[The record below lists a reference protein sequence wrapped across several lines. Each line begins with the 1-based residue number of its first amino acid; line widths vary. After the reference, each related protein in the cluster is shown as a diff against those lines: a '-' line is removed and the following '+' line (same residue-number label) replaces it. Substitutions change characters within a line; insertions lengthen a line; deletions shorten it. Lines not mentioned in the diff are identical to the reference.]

1 MNLLKT
7 VVDDLGKILK
17 KNGIN
22 EAVDIRISYIDN
34 YDYQI
39 NNLVKHQNHPD
50 IDSIKEEIS
59 TSLNS
64 SGLINIFD
72 FAKNLFINIQIN
84 AESIIGNLEDVKNNI
99 LNDKKESVIIDYG
112 GPNIGKPLHVGHLRP
127 LNIGRSIYLTNKIIG
142 NDIKSDIHLGDWGMP
157 VAQIITYCE
166 LEKISF
172 DELTINMLEE
182 IYPSASKKYSS
193 DDNFKEKSQE
203 TNKKLSSGEKEVF
216 SDWKKISELTLT
228 SLKETLLILNHDFD
242 YWWGESS
249 VNELIPDML
258 RNLENEGKIEKDDGA
273 FISSQITDPRI
284 LITKSD
290 GSYLYITTDLATALL
305 RNKEISHEKVL
316 YVTDNRQKLHFEQ
329 LFESLSFFDFPSK
342 EYAHVGFGTINDS
355 NGNPLKTRDGG
366 NLKLV
371 DLYEQAYNYIQKINS
386 NLSEADLHCLTNTV
400 LTYSDLI
407 TNRKTDYKFDLEKFT
422 SVSGKTG
429 IYVQYAQV
437 RANKLVKTLIKDKPS
452 LPIAPTPLGSLDR
465 NLVINLANIEF
476 HLELSIKNNE
486 PHHLAN
492 YLYTI
497 SNAFNAFYQDSNIK
511 KIEDTNER
519 NQKILITTLFIEYSH
534 LVMSCLGITPVNKDV
549 TL

>member
-7 VVDDLGKILK
+7 VVNDLGKILK
-17 KNGIN
+17 KHGID
-22 EAVDIRISYIDN
+22 EAIDIRISNLDT

-39 NNLVKHQNHPD
+39 NNLVKYQKHPAVE
-50 IDSIKEEIS
+50 SIKEEIS
-59 TSLNS
+59 NTLTLSE
-64 SGLINIFD
+64 LIDVFD

-84 AESIIGNLEDVKNNI
+84 AESIIGNLEDVKNNV
-99 LNDKKESVIIDYG
+99 LRDNKESVIIDYG

-127 LNIGRSIYLTNKIIG
+127 LNIGRSIYLTNKITG
-142 NDIKSDIHLGDWGMP
+142 NDINSDIHLGDWGMP

-166 LEKISF
+166 FEEISF

-182 IYPSASKKYSS
+182 IYPNASKKYSS
-193 DDNFKEKSQE
+193 DDNFKKKSQE

-216 SDWKKISELTLT
+216 SNWKKISELTLT
-228 SLKETLLILNHDFD
+228 SLKETLLTLNHDFD

-249 VNELIPDML
+249 VNDLIPDML
-258 RNLENEGKIEKDDGA
+258 RSLESEGKIEKDDGA
-273 FISSQITDPRI
+273 LISSQITDPRI

-371 DLYEQAYNYIQKINS
+371 DLYEQAFNYIQKINS
-386 NLSEADLHCLTNTV
+386 TLSEADLHCLTNTV

-437 RANKLVKTLIKDKPS
+437 RAKKLIETLSEQKPTLQIPS
-452 LPIAPTPLGSLDR
+452 TPLGPLDR
-465 NLVINLANIEF
+465 KLIIALANIEF
-476 HLELSIKNNE
+476 HLELSLKNNE

-492 YLYTI
+492 YLYDI
-497 SNAFNAFYQDSNIK
+497 SNAFNTFYQDSNIK
-511 KIEDTNER
+511 KIDDDAER
-519 NQKILITTLFIEYSH
+519 NQKIFITSLFIEYSH
-534 LVMSCLGITPVNKDV
+534 LVMSCLGITPVEKM
-549 TL
+549 

>member
-17 KNGIN
+17 RNGID
-22 EAVDIRISYIDN
+22 EAVDMRISNIDN

-39 NNLVKHQNHPD
+39 NNLVKHQNHPNV
-50 IDSIKEEIS
+50 DSIKEEIS

-84 AESIIGNLEDVKNNI
+84 AESIIGNLEDVKTNI
-99 LNDKKESVIIDYG
+99 LKDEKESVIIDYG

-142 NDIKSDIHLGDWGMP
+142 NDIMSDIHLGDWGMP

-166 LEKISF
+166 LEEISF
-172 DELTINMLEE
+172 DTLTINMLEE

-216 SDWKKISELTLT
+216 SNWKKISELTLT
-228 SLKETLLILNHDFD
+228 ALKETLLILNHDFD

-258 RNLENEGKIEKDDGA
+258 QNLENEGKIEKDDGA

-437 RANKLVKTLIKDKPS
+437 RANKLVKTLIKNKPS
-452 LPIAPTPLGSLDR
+452 LPITPTPLGSLDR

-511 KIEDTNER
+511 KLEDTNER

-534 LVMSCLGITPVNKDV
+534 LVMSCLGITPVKKM
-549 TL
+549 

>member
-7 VVDDLGKILK
+7 VVDDLGNILK
-17 KNGIN
+17 KNGID
-22 EAVDIRISYIDN
+22 EIIDIRISNLDN
-34 YDYQI
+34 YDYQV
-39 NNLVKHQNHPD
+39 NNLVKHQNHPNVE
-50 IDSIKEEIS
+50 SIKEEIS
-59 TSLNS
+59 NKLTLSE
-64 SGLINIFD
+64 LIDVFD
-72 FAKNLFINIQIN
+72 IAKNLFINIQIN
-84 AESIIGNLEDVKNNI
+84 AESIIGNLEDVKNYV
-99 LNDKKESVIIDYG
+99 LKDKKESVIIDYG

-166 LEKISF
+166 LEEISF

-182 IYPSASKKYSS
+182 IYPNASKKYSS

-216 SDWKKISELTLT
+216 SNWEKISELTLS
-228 SLKETLLILNHDFD
+228 SLKETLLMLNHDFD

-249 VNELIPDML
+249 VNNLIPDML
-258 RNLENEGKIEKDDGA
+258 QSLESDGKIEKDDGA

-290 GSYLYITTDLATALL
+290 GSYLYITTDLATAIL

-371 DLYEQAYNYIQKINS
+371 DLYEQAFNYIQKINS
-386 NLSEADLHCLTNTV
+386 TLSEADLHCLTNTV

-429 IYVQYAQV
+429 IYIQYAQV
-437 RANKLVKTLIKDKPS
+437 RAKKLVKTLGKDKLS
-452 LPIAPTPLGSLDR
+452 LPITPTPLGSLDR
-465 NLVINLANIEF
+465 DLVISLANIEF
-476 HLELSIKNNE
+476 HLELSLKNNE

-511 KIEDTNER
+511 KIEDTDER
-519 NQKILITTLFIEYSH
+519 NQKILITNLFIEYSH
-534 LVMSCLGITPVNKDV
+534 LVMSCLGITPVKKM
-549 TL
+549 

>member
-7 VVDDLGKILK
+7 VVDDLGNILK
-17 KNGIN
+17 KNDIN
-22 EAVDIRISYIDN
+22 EIVDMRISNLDN

-39 NNLVKHQNHPD
+39 NNLVKHQNHAN
-50 IDSIKEEIS
+50 IESIKEEIS
-59 TSLNS
+59 NTLTLSE
-64 SGLINIFD
+64 LIDVFD

-84 AESIIGNLEDVKNNI
+84 AESIIENLEDVKNNI
-99 LNDKKESVIIDYG
+99 LRDNKESVIIDYG

-127 LNIGRSIYLTNKIIG
+127 LNIGRSIYLTNQIIG
-142 NDIKSDIHLGDWGMP
+142 NDINSDIHLGDWGMP

-166 LEKISF
+166 LEGISF

-182 IYPSASKKYSS
+182 IYPNASKKYSA
-193 DDNFKEKSQE
+193 DDNFKKRSQE

-216 SDWKKISELTLT
+216 SNWKKISELTLT
-228 SLKETLLILNHDFD
+228 SLKETLLTLNHDFD

-249 VNELIPDML
+249 VNNLIPDML
-258 RNLENEGKIEKDDGA
+258 QSLESDGKIEKDDGA

-290 GSYLYITTDLATALL
+290 GSYLYITTDLATAVL

-329 LFESLSFFDFPSK
+329 LFESLSFFGFPSK

-371 DLYEQAYNYIQKINS
+371 DLYEQAFNYIQKINS
-386 NLSEADLHCLTNTV
+386 TLSEADLHCLTNTV
-400 LTYSDLI
+400 LTYSDLL

-437 RANKLVKTLIKDKPS
+437 RAKKLIETLSQQKPTLQIPS
-452 LPIAPTPLGSLDR
+452 TPLGPLDR
-465 NLVINLANIEF
+465 KLIIALANIEF
-476 HLELSIKNNE
+476 HLELSLKNNE

-492 YLYTI
+492 YLYDI
-497 SNAFNAFYQDSNIK
+497 SNAFNTFYQDSNIK
-511 KIEDTNER
+511 KIDDDAER
-519 NQKILITTLFIEYSH
+519 NQKIFITSLFIKYSH
-534 LVMSCLGITPVNKDV
+534 LVMSCLGITPVEKM
-549 TL
+549 

>member
-7 VVDDLGKILK
+7 VVEDLSNILK
-17 KNGIN
+17 KNGID
-22 EAVDIRISYIDN
+22 EVIDIRISNLDN

-39 NNLVKHQNHPD
+39 NNLVKYQNHPNVE
-50 IDSIKEEIS
+50 SIKKEIS
-59 TSLNS
+59 SSLTSS
-64 SGLINIFD
+64 VLIDVFE

-84 AESIIGNLEDVKNNI
+84 AESIIENLGDVKNNM
-99 LNDKKESVIIDYG
+99 LRDNKESIIIDYG

-142 NDIKSDIHLGDWGMP
+142 NDINSDIHLGDWGMP
-157 VAQIITYCE
+157 VAQIITYCN
-166 LEKISF
+166 LEEISF

-182 IYPSASKKYSS
+182 IYPNASKKYST
-193 DDNFKEKSQE
+193 DDNFKKKSQE
-203 TNKKLSSGEKEVF
+203 TNKKLSSGEKEVL
-216 SDWKKISELTLT
+216 SHWKKISELTLT
-228 SLKETLLILNHDFD
+228 SLKETLVNLNHDFD

-249 VNELIPDML
+249 VNELIPAML
-258 RNLENEGKIEKDDGA
+258 QDLESKGKIEKDDGA
-273 FISSQITDPRI
+273 FISSQVTNPRI

-290 GSYLYITTDLATALL
+290 GSYLYITTDLATAIL
-305 RNKEISHEKVL
+305 RNEKISHEKVL

-329 LFESLSFFDFPSK
+329 LFGSLSFFDFPSK

-371 DLYEQAYNYIQKINS
+371 DLYEQAFNYIQKINS
-386 NLSEADLHCLTNTV
+386 TLSEADLHCLTNTV

-437 RANKLVKTLIKDKPS
+437 RAKKLVKTLGKDKLS
-452 LPIAPTPLGSLDR
+452 LPITLTPLGSLDR
-465 NLVINLANIEF
+465 DLVISLANIEF
-476 HLELSIKNNE
+476 HLELSLKNNE

-511 KIEDTNER
+511 KIEDTDER
-519 NQKILITTLFIEYSH
+519 NQKILITNIFIEYSH
-534 LVMSCLGITPVNKDV
+534 FVMSCLGITPVKKM
-549 TL
+549 

>member
-7 VVDDLGKILK
+7 VIDDLGEILK
-17 KNGIN
+17 KNGID
-22 EAVDIRISYIDN
+22 ETVDIRISNIDN

-39 NNLVKHQNHPD
+39 NNLVKHQNHPNV
-50 IDSIKEEIS
+50 DSIKEEIS

-64 SGLINIFD
+64 SGLINNFD

-84 AESIIGNLEDVKNNI
+84 AESIIGNLEDVKTNI
-99 LNDKKESVIIDYG
+99 LKDKKESVIIDYG

-249 VNELIPDML
+249 VNDLIPDML
-258 RNLENEGKIEKDDGA
+258 QNLENEGKIEKDDGA

-371 DLYEQAYNYIQKINS
+371 DLYDQAYNYIQKINS

-437 RANKLVKTLIKDKPS
+437 RANKLVKTLIKDEPS
-452 LPIAPTPLGSLDR
+452 LPITPTPLGSLDR

-511 KIEDTNER
+511 KIEDSNER

-534 LVMSCLGITPVNKDV
+534 LVMSCLGITPVKKM
-549 TL
+549 

>member
-7 VVDDLGKILK
+7 VVDDLGNILK
-17 KNGIN
+17 KNDIN
-22 EAVDIRISYIDN
+22 EIVDMRISNLDN

-39 NNLVKHQNHPD
+39 NNLVKHQNHAN
-50 IDSIKEEIS
+50 IESIKEEIS
-59 TSLNS
+59 NTLTLSE
-64 SGLINIFD
+64 LIDVFD

-84 AESIIGNLEDVKNNI
+84 AESIIENLEDVKNNI
-99 LNDKKESVIIDYG
+99 LRDNKESVIIDYG

-127 LNIGRSIYLTNKIIG
+127 LNIGRSIYLTNQIIG
-142 NDIKSDIHLGDWGMP
+142 NDINSDIHLGDWGMP

-166 LEKISF
+166 LEGISF

-182 IYPSASKKYSS
+182 IYPNASKKYSA
-193 DDNFKEKSQE
+193 DDNFKKRSQE

-216 SDWKKISELTLT
+216 SNWKKISELTLT
-228 SLKETLLILNHDFD
+228 SLKETLLTLNHDFD

-249 VNELIPDML
+249 VNNLIPDML
-258 RNLENEGKIEKDDGA
+258 QSLESDGKIEKDDGA

-290 GSYLYITTDLATALL
+290 GSYLYITTDLATAVL

-329 LFESLSFFDFPSK
+329 LFESLSFFGFPSK

-371 DLYEQAYNYIQKINS
+371 DLYEQAFNYIQKINS
-386 NLSEADLHCLTNTV
+386 TLSEADLHCLTNTV

-437 RANKLVKTLIKDKPS
+437 RAKKLIETLSQQKPTLQIPS
-452 LPIAPTPLGSLDR
+452 TPLGPLDR
-465 NLVINLANIEF
+465 RLIIALANIEF
-476 HLELSIKNNE
+476 HLELSLKNNE

-492 YLYTI
+492 YLYNM

-511 KIEDTNER
+511 KIENVNER
-519 NQKILITTLFIEYSH
+519 NQKIFITALFIEYSH
-534 LVMSCLGITPVNKDV
+534 LVMSCLGITPVEKM
-549 TL
+549 

>member
-1 MNLLKT
+1 MNLYKNLINEI
-7 VVDDLGKILK
+7 DDLTK
-17 KNGIN
+17 KYSIN
-22 EAVDIRISYIDN
+22 EAAEIRISKIQVF
-34 YDYQI
+34 DYQI
-39 NNLVKHQNHPD
+39 NLFVKYKSHKNIEIILQE
-50 IDSIKEEIS
+50 IKTILSRSEIIEEFEIA
-59 TSLNS
+59 
-64 SGLINIFD
+64 D
-72 FAKNLFINIQIN
+72 NLFINLRI
-84 AESIIGNLEDVKNNI
+84 DVTKIFNKLSDVEQTIRVANPKDI
-99 LNDKKESVIIDYG
+99 IIDYG

-127 LNIGRSIYLTNKIIG
+127 LNIGRSIYLINKIIG
-142 NDIKSDIHLGDWGMP
+142 NNIKSDIHLGDWGMP

-166 LEKISF
+166 LEGVDF
-172 DELTINMLEE
+172 NQLTIDMLEE
-182 IYPSASKKYSS
+182 IYPNASKKYST
-193 DDNFKEKSQE
+193 DDNFRKKSLE
-203 TNKKLSSGEKEVF
+203 TNKKLSSGEEEVY
-216 SDWKKISELTLT
+216 SKWKKISKLTLT
-228 SLKETLLILNHDFD
+228 SLKETLFTLNHDFD

-249 VNELIPDML
+249 VNDLIPDML
-258 RNLENEGKIEKDDGA
+258 QNLESEGKIEKDDGA

-329 LFESLSFFDFPSK
+329 LFESFSFFDFPPK

-371 DLYEQAYNYIQKINS
+371 DLYEQAYKYIQKINS
-386 NLSEADLHCLTNTV
+386 TLSEADLHCLTNTV

-429 IYVQYAQV
+429 IYIQYAHV
-437 RANKLVKTLIKDKPS
+437 RANKLVKNLSENEPS
-452 LPIAPTPLGSLDR
+452 PQITPTPLGTLDR
-465 NLVINLANIEF
+465 NLVMALANIEF
-476 HLELSIKNNE
+476 HLELSLKNNE

-492 YLYTI
+492 YLYNI

-511 KIEDTNER
+511 KIEDADER
-519 NQKILITTLFIEYSH
+519 NQKIFITTLFIEYSH
-534 LVMSCLGITPVNKDV
+534 LVMSCLGITPVEKM
-549 TL
+549 

>member
-7 VVDDLGKILK
+7 VVDDLNEILK
-17 KNGIN
+17 KNGID
-22 EAVDIRISYIDN
+22 EAVDIRISNIDN

-39 NNLVKHQNHPD
+39 NNLVKHQNHPNV
-50 IDSIKEEIS
+50 DSIKEEIS
-59 TSLNS
+59 NSLNS

-258 RNLENEGKIEKDDGA
+258 QNLENEGKIEKDGGA

-371 DLYEQAYNYIQKINS
+371 DLYEQAFNYIQKINS
-386 NLSEADLHCLTNTV
+386 TLSEADLHCLTNTV
-400 LTYSDLI
+400 LTYSDLL

-534 LVMSCLGITPVNKDV
+534 LVMSCLGITPVNKM
-549 TL
+549 

>member
-7 VVDDLGKILK
+7 VVDDLGNILK
-17 KNGIN
+17 KNDID
-22 EAVDIRISYIDN
+22 EVIDIRISNLDN

-39 NNLVKHQNHPD
+39 NNLVKHQNHPNVQ
-50 IDSIKEEIS
+50 SIKEEIS
-59 TSLNS
+59 NTLTLSE
-64 SGLINIFD
+64 LIDVFD
-72 FAKNLFINIQIN
+72 FAKNLFINIHIN
-84 AESIIGNLEDVKNNI
+84 AESIIENLQEVKNNV
-99 LNDKKESVIIDYG
+99 LRDDKESVIIDYG

-142 NDIKSDIHLGDWGMP
+142 NNINSDIHLGDWGMP

-166 LEKISF
+166 LEGISF
-172 DELTINMLEE
+172 DEITINMLEE
-182 IYPSASKKYSS
+182 IYPNASKKYSA
-193 DDNFKEKSQE
+193 DDSFKKRSQE

-216 SDWKKISELTLT
+216 SNWKKISELTLT

-249 VNELIPDML
+249 VNDLIPDML
-258 RNLENEGKIEKDDGA
+258 QNLESEGKIEKDDGA

-305 RNKEISHEKVL
+305 RNNQISHEKVL

-366 NLKLV
+366 NLKLI
-371 DLYEQAYNYIQKINS
+371 DLYEQTYNYIQEINS
-386 NLSEADLHCLTNTV
+386 ALSETDLHCLTNTV
-400 LTYSDLI
+400 LTYSDLL

-437 RANKLVKTLIKDKPS
+437 RAKKLIETLSEEKPTLQIPS
-452 LPIAPTPLGSLDR
+452 TPLGPLDR
-465 NLVINLANIEF
+465 KLIIALANIEF
-476 HLELSIKNNE
+476 HLELSLKNNE

-492 YLYTI
+492 YLYDI
-497 SNAFNAFYQDSNIK
+497 SNAFNTFYQDSNIK
-511 KIEDTNER
+511 KIDDDAER
-519 NQKILITTLFIEYSH
+519 NQKIFITSLFIEYSH
-534 LVMSCLGITPVNKDV
+534 LVMSCLGITPVEKM
-549 TL
+549 

>member
-7 VVDDLGKILK
+7 VVDDLNEILK
-17 KNGIN
+17 KNGID
-22 EAVDIRISYIDN
+22 EAVDIRISNIDN

-39 NNLVKHQNHPD
+39 NNLVKHQNHPNV
-50 IDSIKEEIS
+50 DSIKEEIS

-166 LEKISF
+166 LEEISF

-182 IYPSASKKYSS
+182 IYPNASKKYSS

-258 RNLENEGKIEKDDGA
+258 QNLENEGKIEKDGGA

-329 LFESLSFFDFPSK
+329 LFESLSFFDFPTK

-386 NLSEADLHCLTNTV
+386 TLSEADLHCLTNTV

-534 LVMSCLGITPVNKDV
+534 LVMSCLGITPVNKM
-549 TL
+549 

>member
-7 VVDDLGKILK
+7 VIDDLDKILK
-17 KNGIN
+17 NNGID
-22 EAVDIRISYIDN
+22 EVIDIRISNLDN

-39 NNLVKHQNHPD
+39 NNLVKHQNHPKVN
-50 IDSIKEEIS
+50 SIKEEIS
-59 TSLNS
+59 KSLNL
-64 SGLINIFD
+64 SGIVDIFD
-72 FAKNLFINIQIN
+72 FAKNLFINIHIN
-84 AESIIGNLEDVKNNI
+84 AESILENLEDVKNNV
-99 LNDKKESVIIDYG
+99 LGENKESVIIDYG

-127 LNIGRSIYLTNKIIG
+127 LNIGRSIYLTNKITG
-142 NDIKSDIHLGDWGMP
+142 NDINSDIHLGDWGMP

-166 LEKISF
+166 FEEISF

-182 IYPSASKKYSS
+182 IYPNASKKYSS
-193 DDNFKEKSQE
+193 DDNFKKKSQE

-216 SDWKKISELTLT
+216 SNWKKISELTLT
-228 SLKETLLILNHDFD
+228 SLKETLLTLNHDFD

-249 VNELIPDML
+249 VNDMIPDML
-258 RNLENEGKIEKDDGA
+258 RSLESEGKIEKDDGA
-273 FISSQITDPRI
+273 LISSQITDPRI

-342 EYAHVGFGTINDS
+342 EYTHVGFGTINDS

-371 DLYEQAYNYIQKINS
+371 DLYEQAYSYIQKINS
-386 NLSEADLHCLTNTV
+386 TLSEADLHCLTNTV
-400 LTYSDLI
+400 LTYSDLL

-437 RANKLVKTLIKDKPS
+437 RAKKLIETLSEQKPTLQIPS
-452 LPIAPTPLGSLDR
+452 TPLGPLDR
-465 NLVINLANIEF
+465 KLIIALANIEF
-476 HLELSIKNNE
+476 NLELSLKNNE

-492 YLYTI
+492 YLYDI
-497 SNAFNAFYQDSNIK
+497 SNAFNTFYQDSNIK
-511 KIEDTNER
+511 KIDDDAER
-519 NQKILITTLFIEYSH
+519 NQKIFITALFIEYSH
-534 LVMSCLGITPVNKDV
+534 LVMSCLGITPVEKM
-549 TL
+549 

>member
-1 MNLLKT
+1 MNLLKSIT
-7 VVDDLGKILK
+7 DEIYNLLLSK
-17 KNGIN
+17 GIN
-22 EAVDIRISYIDN
+22 ELVDLRVSNIDG

-39 NNLVKHQNHPD
+39 NNLVKYQNYTD
-50 IDSIKEEIS
+50 INLIKKNISKLLDSSNLIESHNFAENQF
-59 TSLNS
+59 LN
-64 SGLINIFD
+64 LR
-72 FAKNLFINIQIN
+72 IN
-84 AESIIGNLEDVKNNI
+84 AETIIQNLEDVKNNV
-99 LNDKKESVIIDYG
+99 LKDKKENIIIDYG

-142 NDIKSDIHLGDWGMP
+142 NDINSDIHLGDWGMP
-157 VAQIITYCE
+157 VAQIITYCN
-166 LEKISF
+166 LEGISF

-182 IYPSASKKYSS
+182 IYPNASKKYST
-193 DDNFKEKSQE
+193 DDNFKMKSQE

-216 SDWKKISELTLT
+216 SNWKKISELTLT
-228 SLKETLLILNHDFD
+228 SLKETLVNLNHDFD

-249 VNELIPDML
+249 VNDLIPDML
-258 RNLENEGKIEKDDGA
+258 QNLENEGKIEKDGGA
-273 FISSQITDPRI
+273 FISSQMTDPRI

-329 LFESLSFFDFPSK
+329 LFESLSFFEFPSK

-371 DLYEQAYNYIQKINS
+371 DLYKQAHNYIQKINS
-386 NLSEADLHCLTNTV
+386 ALSETDLHCLTNTV

-407 TNRKTDYKFDLEKFT
+407 TNRKTDYRFDLEKFT

-437 RANKLVKTLIKDKPS
+437 RANKLVETLSDQKPTLQIPPS
-452 LPIAPTPLGSLDR
+452 PLGPLDR
-465 NLVINLANIEF
+465 KLTIALANIEF
-476 HLELSIKNNE
+476 HLELSLKNNE

-492 YLYTI
+492 YLYDI
-497 SNAFNAFYQDSNIK
+497 SNAFNTFYQDSNIK
-511 KIEDTNER
+511 KIEDIAER
-519 NQKILITTLFIEYSH
+519 NQKVFITSLFIEYSH
-534 LVMSCLGITPVNKDV
+534 LVMSCLGITPVEKM
-549 TL
+549 

>member
-7 VVDDLGKILK
+7 VIDDLGEILK
-17 KNGIN
+17 KNGID
-22 EAVDIRISYIDN
+22 ETVDIRISNIDN

-39 NNLVKHQNHPD
+39 NNLVKHQNHPNV
-50 IDSIKEEIS
+50 DSIKEEIS

-64 SGLINIFD
+64 SGLINNFD

-84 AESIIGNLEDVKNNI
+84 AESIIGNLEDVKTNI
-99 LNDKKESVIIDYG
+99 LKDKKESVIIDYG

-249 VNELIPDML
+249 VNDLIPDML
-258 RNLENEGKIEKDDGA
+258 QNLENEGKIEKDDGA

-371 DLYEQAYNYIQKINS
+371 DLYDQAYNYIQKINS

-437 RANKLVKTLIKDKPS
+437 RANKLVKTLIKDEPS
-452 LPIAPTPLGSLDR
+452 LSITPTPLGSLDR

-534 LVMSCLGITPVNKDV
+534 LVMSCLGITPVKEM
-549 TL
+549 

>member
-7 VVDDLGKILK
+7 VVDDLGNILK
-17 KNGIN
+17 KNDIN
-22 EAVDIRISYIDN
+22 EIVDMRISNLDN

-39 NNLVKHQNHPD
+39 NNLVKHQNHAN
-50 IDSIKEEIS
+50 IESIKEEIS
-59 TSLNS
+59 NTLTLSE
-64 SGLINIFD
+64 LIDVFD

-84 AESIIGNLEDVKNNI
+84 AESIIENLEDVKNNI
-99 LNDKKESVIIDYG
+99 LRDNKESVIIDYG

-127 LNIGRSIYLTNKIIG
+127 LNIGRSIYLTNQIIG
-142 NDIKSDIHLGDWGMP
+142 NDINSDIHLGDWGMP

-166 LEKISF
+166 LEGISF

-182 IYPSASKKYSS
+182 IYPNASKKYSA
-193 DDNFKEKSQE
+193 DDNFKKRSQE

-216 SDWKKISELTLT
+216 SNWKKISELTLT
-228 SLKETLLILNHDFD
+228 SLKETLLTLNHDFD

-249 VNELIPDML
+249 VNNLIPDML
-258 RNLENEGKIEKDDGA
+258 QSLESDGKIEKDDGA

-290 GSYLYITTDLATALL
+290 GSYLYITTDLATAVL

-329 LFESLSFFDFPSK
+329 LFESLSFFGFPSK

-371 DLYEQAYNYIQKINS
+371 DLYEQAFNYIQKINS
-386 NLSEADLHCLTNTV
+386 TLSEADLHCLTNTV

-437 RANKLVKTLIKDKPS
+437 RAKKLIETLSQQKPTLQIPS
-452 LPIAPTPLGSLDR
+452 TPLGPLDR
-465 NLVINLANIEF
+465 KLIIALANIEF
-476 HLELSIKNNE
+476 HLELSLKNNE

-492 YLYTI
+492 YLYDI
-497 SNAFNAFYQDSNIK
+497 SNAFNTFYQDSNIK
-511 KIEDTNER
+511 KIDDDAER
-519 NQKILITTLFIEYSH
+519 NQKIFIASLFIEYSH
-534 LVMSCLGITPVNKDV
+534 LVMSCLGITPVEKM
-549 TL
+549 

>member
-7 VVDDLGKILK
+7 VIDDLGEILK
-17 KNGIN
+17 KNGID
-22 EAVDIRISYIDN
+22 ETVDIRISNIDN

-39 NNLVKHQNHPD
+39 NNLVKHQNHPNV
-50 IDSIKEEIS
+50 DSIKEEIS

-64 SGLINIFD
+64 SGLINNFD

-84 AESIIGNLEDVKNNI
+84 AESIIGNLEDVKTNI
-99 LNDKKESVIIDYG
+99 LKDKKESVIIDYG

-249 VNELIPDML
+249 VNDLIPDML
-258 RNLENEGKIEKDDGA
+258 QNLENEGKIEKDDGA

-371 DLYEQAYNYIQKINS
+371 DLYDQAYNYIQKINS

-437 RANKLVKTLIKDKPS
+437 RANKLVKMLIKDEPS
-452 LPIAPTPLGSLDR
+452 LSITPTPLGSLDR

-511 KIEDTNER
+511 KIEDSNER

-534 LVMSCLGITPVNKDV
+534 LVMSCLGITPVKKM
-549 TL
+549 

>member
-7 VVDDLGKILK
+7 VIDDLGEILK
-17 KNGIN
+17 KNGID
-22 EAVDIRISYIDN
+22 ETVDIRISNIDN

-39 NNLVKHQNHPD
+39 NNLVKHQNHPNV
-50 IDSIKEEIS
+50 DSIKEEIS
-59 TSLNS
+59 ASLNS
-64 SGLINIFD
+64 SGLINNFD

-84 AESIIGNLEDVKNNI
+84 AESIIGNLEDVKTNI
-99 LNDKKESVIIDYG
+99 LKHKKESVIIDYG

-249 VNELIPDML
+249 VNDLIPDML
-258 RNLENEGKIEKDDGA
+258 QNLENEGKIEKDDGA

-371 DLYEQAYNYIQKINS
+371 DLYDQAYNYIQKINS

-437 RANKLVKTLIKDKPS
+437 RANKLVKMLIKDEPS
-452 LPIAPTPLGSLDR
+452 LSITPTPLGSLDR

-534 LVMSCLGITPVNKDV
+534 LVMSCLGITPVKEM
-549 TL
+549 

>member
-7 VVDDLGKILK
+7 VVDDLNEILK
-17 KNGIN
+17 KNGID
-22 EAVDIRISYIDN
+22 EDVDMRISNIDN

-39 NNLVKHQNHPD
+39 NNLVKHQNHPNV
-50 IDSIKEEIS
+50 DSIKEEIS

-166 LEKISF
+166 LEEISF

-182 IYPSASKKYSS
+182 IYPNASKKYSS

-258 RNLENEGKIEKDDGA
+258 QNLENEGKIEKDGGA

-371 DLYEQAYNYIQKINS
+371 DLYEQAFNYIQKINS
-386 NLSEADLHCLTNTV
+386 TLSEADLHCLTNTV
-400 LTYSDLI
+400 LTYSDLL

-534 LVMSCLGITPVNKDV
+534 LVMSCLGITPVNKM
-549 TL
+549 

>member
-7 VVDDLGKILK
+7 VVNDLGKILK
-17 KNGIN
+17 KHGID
-22 EAVDIRISYIDN
+22 EAIDIRISNLDT

-39 NNLVKHQNHPD
+39 NNLVKYQKHPTVE
-50 IDSIKEEIS
+50 SIKEEIS
-59 TSLNS
+59 NTLTLSE
-64 SGLINIFD
+64 LIDVFD

-84 AESIIGNLEDVKNNI
+84 AESIIGNLEDVKNNV
-99 LNDKKESVIIDYG
+99 LRDNKESVIIDYG

-127 LNIGRSIYLTNKIIG
+127 LNIGRSIYLTNKITG
-142 NDIKSDIHLGDWGMP
+142 NDINSDIHLGDWGMP

-166 LEKISF
+166 FEEISF

-182 IYPSASKKYSS
+182 IYPNASKKYSS
-193 DDNFKEKSQE
+193 DDNFKKKSQE

-216 SDWKKISELTLT
+216 SNWKKISELTLT
-228 SLKETLLILNHDFD
+228 SLKETLLTLNHDFD

-249 VNELIPDML
+249 VNDMIPDML
-258 RNLENEGKIEKDDGA
+258 RSLESEGKIEKDDGA
-273 FISSQITDPRI
+273 LISSQITDPRI

-371 DLYEQAYNYIQKINS
+371 DLYEQAFNYIQKINS
-386 NLSEADLHCLTNTV
+386 TLSEADLHCLTNTV

-407 TNRKTDYKFDLEKFT
+407 TNRKTDYKYDLEKFT

-437 RANKLVKTLIKDKPS
+437 RANKLVKTLSKDKPS
-452 LPIAPTPLGSLDR
+452 LPIAPTSLGSLDR
-465 NLVINLANIEF
+465 NLIIALANIEF
-476 HLELSIKNNE
+476 HLELSLKNNE

-492 YLYTI
+492 YLYNI

-511 KIEDTNER
+511 KIGNVNER
-519 NQKILITTLFIEYSH
+519 NQKIFITALFIEYSH
-534 LVMSCLGITPVNKDV
+534 LVMSCLGIRPVEKM
-549 TL
+549 

>member
-7 VVDDLGKILK
+7 VVDDLNEILK
-17 KNGIN
+17 KNGID
-22 EAVDIRISYIDN
+22 EAVDIRISNIDN

-39 NNLVKHQNHPD
+39 NNLVKHQNHPNV
-50 IDSIKEEIS
+50 DSIKEEIS

-166 LEKISF
+166 LEEISF

-182 IYPSASKKYSS
+182 IYPNASKKYSS
-193 DDNFKEKSQE
+193 DDNFREKSQE

-258 RNLENEGKIEKDDGA
+258 QNLENEGKIEKDGGA

-329 LFESLSFFDFPSK
+329 LFESLSFFDFPTK

-386 NLSEADLHCLTNTV
+386 TLSEADLHCLTNTV

-437 RANKLVKTLIKDKPS
+437 RAKKLIENLSEQKPTLQIPS
-452 LPIAPTPLGSLDR
+452 TPLGPLDR
-465 NLVINLANIEF
+465 KLIIALANIEF
-476 HLELSIKNNE
+476 HLELSLKNNE

-492 YLYTI
+492 YLYDI
-497 SNAFNAFYQDSNIK
+497 SNAFNTFYQDSNIK
-511 KIEDTNER
+511 KIDDDAER
-519 NQKILITTLFIEYSH
+519 NQKIFITSLFIKYSH
-534 LVMSCLGITPVNKDV
+534 LVMSCLGITPVEKM
-549 TL
+549 

>member
-7 VVDDLGKILK
+7 VIDDLGEILK
-17 KNGIN
+17 KNGID
-22 EAVDIRISYIDN
+22 ETVDIRISNIDN

-39 NNLVKHQNHPD
+39 NNLVKHQNHPNV
-50 IDSIKEEIS
+50 DSIKEEIS
-59 TSLNS
+59 ASLNS
-64 SGLINIFD
+64 SGLINNFD

-84 AESIIGNLEDVKNNI
+84 AESIIGNLEDVKTNI
-99 LNDKKESVIIDYG
+99 LKHKKESVIIDYG

-203 TNKKLSSGEKEVF
+203 TNKKLSSVEKEVF

-249 VNELIPDML
+249 VNDLIPDML
-258 RNLENEGKIEKDDGA
+258 QNLENEGKIEKDDGA

-371 DLYEQAYNYIQKINS
+371 DLYDQAYNYIQKINS

-437 RANKLVKTLIKDKPS
+437 RANKLVKMLIKDEPS
-452 LPIAPTPLGSLDR
+452 LSITPTPLGSLDR

-511 KIEDTNER
+511 KIEDSNER

-534 LVMSCLGITPVNKDV
+534 LVMSCLGITPVKKM
-549 TL
+549 

>member
-7 VVDDLGKILK
+7 VVDDLSSILK
-17 KNGIN
+17 KNGID
-22 EAVDIRISYIDN
+22 EVIDMRISNLDN

-39 NNLVKHQNHPD
+39 NNLVKHQNHPNVE
-50 IDSIKEEIS
+50 SIKEEIS
-59 TSLNS
+59 NKLTLSE
-64 SGLINIFD
+64 LIDVFD

-84 AESIIGNLEDVKNNI
+84 AESIIGNLEDVKNNV
-99 LNDKKESVIIDYG
+99 LMDNKESVIIEYG

-142 NDIKSDIHLGDWGMP
+142 NDINSDIHLGDWGMP
-157 VAQIITYCE
+157 VAQIIAYCE
-166 LEKISF
+166 LEGISF

-182 IYPSASKKYSS
+182 IYPNASKKYSA
-193 DDNFKEKSQE
+193 DDNFKKRSQE
-203 TNKKLSSGEKEVF
+203 TNKKLSSGEKEVY
-216 SDWKKISELTLT
+216 SNWKKISELTLT
-228 SLKETLLILNHDFD
+228 SLKETLLTLNHDFD

-249 VNELIPDML
+249 VNNLIPDML
-258 RNLENEGKIEKDDGA
+258 QSLESDGKIEKDDGA

-290 GSYLYITTDLATALL
+290 GSYLYITTDLATAVL

-329 LFESLSFFDFPSK
+329 LFESLSFFGFPSK

-371 DLYEQAYNYIQKINS
+371 DLYEQAFDYIQKINS
-386 NLSEADLHCLTNTV
+386 ALSEADLHCLTNTV

-437 RANKLVKTLIKDKPS
+437 RANKLVKTLSKDKPS
-452 LPIAPTPLGSLDR
+452 LPITRTPLGSLDR
-465 NLVINLANIEF
+465 NLVIALANIEF
-476 HLELSIKNNE
+476 HLELSLKNNE

-492 YLYTI
+492 YLYAI

-511 KIEDTNER
+511 KIENVNER
-519 NQKILITTLFIEYSH
+519 NQKIFITALFIEYSH
-534 LVMSCLGITPVNKDV
+534 LVMSCLGIKPVEKM
-549 TL
+549 

>member
-7 VVDDLGKILK
+7 VVDDLNEILK
-17 KNGIN
+17 KNGID
-22 EAVDIRISYIDN
+22 EAVDIRISNIDN

-39 NNLVKHQNHPD
+39 NNLVKHQNHPNV
-50 IDSIKEEIS
+50 DSIKEEIS

-166 LEKISF
+166 LEEISF

-182 IYPSASKKYSS
+182 IYPNASKKYSS
-193 DDNFKEKSQE
+193 DDNFREKSQE

-258 RNLENEGKIEKDDGA
+258 QNLENEGKIEKDGGA

-329 LFESLSFFDFPSK
+329 LFESLSFFDFPTK

-386 NLSEADLHCLTNTV
+386 TLSEADLHCLTNTV

-437 RANKLVKTLIKDKPS
+437 RANKLVKTLSKDRPS
-452 LPIAPTPLGSLDR
+452 LPITPTPLGSLDR

-534 LVMSCLGITPVNKDV
+534 LVMSCLGITPVNKM
-549 TL
+549 

>member
-7 VVDDLGKILK
+7 VVEDLGNILK
-17 KNGIN
+17 KNGID
-22 EAVDIRISYIDN
+22 EVIDIRISNLDN

-39 NNLVKHQNHPD
+39 NNLVKYQNHPNVE
-50 IDSIKEEIS
+50 SIKKEIS
-59 TSLNS
+59 SSLTSS
-64 SGLINIFD
+64 VLIDVFE

-84 AESIIGNLEDVKNNI
+84 AESIIENLGDVKNNM
-99 LNDKKESVIIDYG
+99 LRDNKESIIIDYG

-142 NDIKSDIHLGDWGMP
+142 NDINSDIHLGDWGMP
-157 VAQIITYCE
+157 VAQIITYCN
-166 LEKISF
+166 LEEISF

-182 IYPSASKKYSS
+182 IYPNASKKYST
-193 DDNFKEKSQE
+193 DDNFKKKSQE
-203 TNKKLSSGEKEVF
+203 TNKKLSSGEKEVL
-216 SDWKKISELTLT
+216 SHWKKISELTLT
-228 SLKETLLILNHDFD
+228 SLKETLVNLNHDFD

-249 VNELIPDML
+249 VNELIPAML
-258 RNLENEGKIEKDDGA
+258 QDLESKGKIEKDDGA
-273 FISSQITDPRI
+273 FISSQVTNPRI

-290 GSYLYITTDLATALL
+290 GSYLYITTDLATAIL
-305 RNKEISHEKVL
+305 RNEKISHEKVL

-329 LFESLSFFDFPSK
+329 LFGSLSFFDFPSK

-371 DLYEQAYNYIQKINS
+371 DLYEQAFNYIQKINS
-386 NLSEADLHCLTNTV
+386 TLSESDLHCLTNTV

-437 RANKLVKTLIKDKPS
+437 RAKKLVKTLGKDKLS
-452 LPIAPTPLGSLDR
+452 LPITPTPLGSLDR
-465 NLVINLANIEF
+465 DLVISLANIEF
-476 HLELSIKNNE
+476 HLELSLKNNE

-511 KIEDTNER
+511 KIEDTDER
-519 NQKILITTLFIEYSH
+519 NQKILITNIFIEYSH
-534 LVMSCLGITPVNKDV
+534 FVMSCLGITPVKKM
-549 TL
+549 

>member
-7 VVDDLGKILK
+7 VIDDLDKILK
-17 KNGIN
+17 NNGID
-22 EAVDIRISYIDN
+22 EVIDIRISNLDN

-39 NNLVKHQNHPD
+39 NNLVKHQNHPKVQ
-50 IDSIKEEIS
+50 SIKDEIS
-59 TSLNS
+59 DTLDL
-64 SGLINIFD
+64 SGLIDVFH

-84 AESIIGNLEDVKNNI
+84 AESIIGNLEDVKKNI
-99 LNDKKESVIIDYG
+99 LKDKKESVIIDYG

-157 VAQIITYCE
+157 VAQIIAYCE
-166 LEKISF
+166 LEGISF

-182 IYPSASKKYSS
+182 IYPNASKKYSS
-193 DDNFKEKSQE
+193 DNDFKEKSQE

-249 VNELIPDML
+249 VNDLIPDML
-258 RNLENEGKIEKDDGA
+258 QNLENEDKIEKDDGA

-371 DLYEQAYNYIQKINS
+371 DLYDQAYNYIQKINS

-437 RANKLVKTLIKDKPS
+437 RANKLVKTLIKNKPS
-452 LPIAPTPLGSLDR
+452 LPITPTPLGSLDR

-534 LVMSCLGITPVNKDV
+534 LVMSCLGITPVKEM
-549 TL
+549 